1 MADTAGWGQGSKL
14 TGLMEGMSQ
23 IKPVAGGRR
32 RTWITLAGILF
43 VALIAATW
51 IWRNQNGMADAKS
64 KGDRGGR
71 MIHVVTAL
79 ATRSNVAVRLTA
91 NGTVSAQQMVVV
103 RPQLSAMIRAVH
115 IKEGQFVQKGEK
127 MFTLDA
133 RTEDANLSRTEGQ
146 LAKSRADLTNAERNL
161 ERQRELF
168 RQNFISQ
175 AALEVAES
183 QVEGLRAQLS
193 VDQATVQ
200 ANRVARGFSEITAP
214 IAGRTGTIP
223 VYQGSLVQPNDA
235 LVSITQI
242 DPINVSFTLP
252 EREFVPL
259 QQALAKGEVSVD
271 VVLDA
276 VGKQTRTG
284 RLIFID
290 NVVDTAS
297 GTIGLKAA
305 FSNADRHL
313 WPGMFV
319 TVTLAPRTLA
329 SALMVPVQA
338 VQHGP
343 ERKFVY
349 VIGKDG
355 KANPLAVE
363 VRLIQDGLAV
373 IEGEGVVPGMR
384 VVVEGAQNL
393 RPGSVVTEIKPR
405 GGGAGV
411 DSSMSESTDRR

>member
-1 MADTAGWGQGSKL
+1 MAGTAGWGKGCKL

-23 IKPVAGGRR
+23 TKAVAGTKRR
-32 RTWITLAGILF
+32 AWVTMAGILF

-51 IWRNQNGMADAKS
+51 IWRNQSGAADAKS
-64 KGDRGGR
+64 KGDRGNSA
-71 MIHVVTAL
+71 IHVVTAL
-79 ATRSNVAVRLTA
+79 VTQSNVAVRLTA
-91 NGTVSAQQMVVV
+91 NGTVTAQQMVAV

-146 LAKSRADLTNAERNL
+146 LAKSRVDLTNAERNL

-200 ANRVARGFSEITAP
+200 ANRVTRGFSEITAP
-214 IAGRTGTIP
+214 IAGRTGAIP

-252 EREFVPL
+252 EREFVSL
-259 QQALAKGEVSVD
+259 QQALVKGEVPVN

-276 VGKQTRTG
+276 AGKQTRKG
-284 RLIFID
+284 RLIFVD
-290 NVVDTAS
+290 NVVETAS
-297 GTIGLKAA
+297 GTIGLKAE
-305 FSNADRHL
+305 FPNADRHL

-319 TVTLAPRTLA
+319 PVTLAPRTLA
-329 SALMVPVQA
+329 GALTVPVQA
-338 VQHGP
+338 VQSGP

-349 VIGKDG
+349 VIGEDG
-355 KANPLAVE
+355 KANPLTIE
-363 VRLIQDGLAV
+363 MRFIQDRFAV
-373 IEGEGVVPGMR
+373 IEGEGVAPGMR

-393 RPGSVVTEIKPR
+393 RPGSMVTEVKPR
-405 GGGAGV
+405 SGEAGV
-411 DSSMSESTDRR
+411 DS

>member
-1 MADTAGWGQGSKL
+1 MADAAGWGKGCKL
-14 TGLMEGMSQ
+14 TGLMEDMSQ
-23 IKPVAGGRR
+23 TKPVAVTRR
-32 RTWITLAGILF
+32 RAWVTMAGILF

-51 IWRNQNGMADAKS
+51 IWRNQSGAADAKS
-64 KGDRGGR
+64 KGDRGNSA
-71 MIHVVTAL
+71 IHVVTAL
-79 ATRSNVAVRLTA
+79 ATRSNVAVKLTA
-91 NGTVSAQQMVVV
+91 NGTVTAQQMVAV

-115 IKEGQFVQKGEK
+115 IREGQFVQKGEK

-146 LAKSRADLTNAERNL
+146 LAKSRVDLTNAERNL

-193 VDQATVQ
+193 VDQATVR
-200 ANRVARGFSEITAP
+200 ANRVTRGFSEITAP
-214 IAGRTGTIP
+214 IAGRTGAIP

-252 EREFVPL
+252 EREFVSL
-259 QQALAKGEVSVD
+259 QQAIAKGEVPVN

-276 VGKQTRTG
+276 AGKQTRKG
-284 RLIFID
+284 RLIFVD

-297 GTIGLKAA
+297 GTIGLKAE
-305 FSNADRHL
+305 FPNADRHL

-319 TVTLAPRTLA
+319 PVTLTPRTLA
-329 SALMVPVQA
+329 GALTVPVQA
-338 VQHGP
+338 VQNGP

-349 VIGKDG
+349 VIGEDG
-355 KANPLAVE
+355 KANPLTIE

-373 IEGEGVVPGMR
+373 IEGEGVAPGMR

-393 RPGSVVTEIKPR
+393 RTGSVVTEVKPR
-405 GGGAGV
+405 SGEAGV
-411 DSSMSESTDRR
+411 GS